1 MRLIGLAVVVVLGL
15 VLSSRS
21 ADAQDAGKV
30 YRVGWL
36 AMASGAPVERNVK
49 AFEQSLGERGWVS
62 GKNLVIEYRSAEGQ
76 YERLPGLAAE
86 LVRLQPQ
93 AIVAGVTPAVRA
105 AKGATDTIPIVMV
118 TVGDPI
124 GDGLITSLARPGGNV
139 TGLTLTPTGEIWAK
153 QLQLLGEAVPRSRRI
168 AFLWN
173 PANAAAPGA
182 VKAVAEAAASL
193 GVELKVVG
201 ARAPEEFESAFR
213 AMSETRPQALFVLAD
228 GMFFAHRTR
237 LADLALMHR
246 LPTMLA
252 TKEYVAAGGLMSYG
266 ADYPDLYR
274 RAGIYVDKILRGAKP
289 ADLPVEQPTKFELVI
304 NLKTAKALGLTIPP
318 SVLGRADQIIE

>member
-62 GKNLVIEYRSAEGQ
+62 GKNLVIEFRSAEGQ

-86 LVRLQPQ
+86 FVRLQPQ

-105 AKGATDTIPIVMV
+105 AKGATGTIPIVMV

-182 VKAVAEAAASL
+182 VKAVEEATASL

-228 GMFFAHRTR
+228 GMFFAHRAR

-304 NLKTAKALGLTIPP
+304 NLKTAKALGLTIPH
-318 SVLGRADQIIE
+318 SVLLRADQVIE